1 MSLILTFLG
10 KANSGCTTVAI
21 AAAHRL
27 ARGGSRVLLVGQD
40 PSPAWTL
47 QLGISASTSPQEIAA
62 NLAVVQLQTTQ
73 LLERSWEDVKEIEK
87 QYLRSPTLKSVYP
100 QELGILPGMDSALA
114 LNALREYDKSGLYDV
129 IVYDSLGDLSTL
141 RMFAIPEVLS
151 WYLRR
156 FGQVF
161 NDSDLGKVI
170 SPFVQPIA
178 AALLNTSWNPEEL
191 SAKAKSN
198 NILAAGMEAL
208 ADPNR
213 VAAYLVTSSDPV
225 EIATAKYLWGSA
237 QQIGLQVKG
246 VLLQEAAEVGE
257 LAEEFAPLAVTPL
270 PPSLQGAWQPLSDAL
285 PNFLD
290 IQGVPAPLV
299 IDTNARQV
307 KVFLPGFDKKQVKL
321 TQYGPELTIE
331 AGSQR
336 RNIAVPAS
344 LRGQAVTGAK
354 FQDGYLIISF

>member
-1 MSLILTFLG
+1 ML
-10 KANSGCTTVAI
+10 
-21 AAAHRL
+21 
-27 ARGGSRVLLVGQD
+27 
-40 PSPAWTL
+40 
-47 QLGISASTSPQEIAA
+47 
-62 NLAVVQLQTTQ
+62 
-73 LLERSWEDVKEIEK
+73 
-87 QYLRSPTLKSVYP
+87 
-100 QELGILPGMDSALA
+100 
-114 LNALREYDKSGLYDV
+114 
-129 IVYDSLGDLSTL
+129 
-141 RMFAIPEVLS
+141 AIPEVLS

-178 AALLNTSWNPEEL
+178 AALLNTTWNPEEL
-191 SAKAKSN
+191 TAKAKSN

-213 VAAYLVTSSDPV
+213 VAAYLVTTTDPV

-246 VLLQEAAEVGE
+246 VLLAETEEVGA
-257 LAEEFAPLAVTPL
+257 LAAQFAPLTVTPL
-270 PPSLQGAWQPLSDAL
+270 PLCPKGAWQPLSDAL
-285 PNFLD
+285 PNLLD
-290 IQGVPAPLV
+290 TQGVPAPLV
-299 IDTNARQV
+299 IDTNTRQV

-336 RNIAVPAS
+336 RNIAVPAP